1 MGCLSKRFLLTHS
14 NTTMGTNYASQ
25 IGYLVEKQ
33 GVTNILNEKYQKH
46 WSVIMTQEG
55 F

>member
-25 IGYLVEKQ
+25 IEYLAEKQ
-33 GVTNILNEKYQKH
+33 GVTNTFNEKYPKH
-46 WSVIMTQEG
+46 WSMTMTQEG